1 MVIWLHI
8 LYAITS
14 SISLTARDSI
24 SLVMVL
30 DMIYTEHCIHIAN
43 HPIRRELIG

>member
-1 MVIWLHI
+1 MCLHL
-8 LYAITS
+8 LYVITS
-14 SISLTARDSI
+14 SIGLTARDSI

-30 DMIYTEHCIHIAN
+30 DMIYMEHCIRIAN